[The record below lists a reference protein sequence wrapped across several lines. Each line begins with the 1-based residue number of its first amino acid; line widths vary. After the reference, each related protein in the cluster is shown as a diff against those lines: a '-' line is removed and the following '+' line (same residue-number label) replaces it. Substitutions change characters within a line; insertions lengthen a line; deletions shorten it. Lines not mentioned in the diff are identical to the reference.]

1 MTATFDEILNNPKL
15 DSNDIVTLYLSLK
28 EFDNPNIIIDE
39 EFRDNKFVGCY
50 DVDNGD
56 YKVEI
61 YKDTFYL
68 YGDEHRKEFIDFLEM
83 CYDFSDLKN
92 IKHKTNTTAYAI
104 VHTSIDMYDHT
115 VNNSVDSVYS
125 DKSIAEEKLKELD
138 NSAWRDESIHYF
150 KIVKV
155 PFYK

>member
-1 MTATFDEILNNPKL
+1 MLTAFDEILNNPKL

-28 EFDNPNIIIDE
+28 EFDDPSIVIDE
-39 EFRDNKFVGCY
+39 EFRNNKFVGCY
-50 DVDNGD
+50 DADNLV

-61 YKDTFYL
+61 YKNTFYL

-92 IKHKTNTTAYAI
+92 IKHKTNTTVYAI
-104 VHTSIDMYDHT
+104 VHTSVDIYDHT
-115 VNNSVDSVYS
+115 VNNTVYSSYS
-125 DKSIAEEKLKELD
+125 DKSIAEKKLNELKY
-138 NSAWRDESIHYF
+138 SAWRDESVHYF
-150 KIVKV
+150 KIVEV